1 MTSRRTTIRTLSLM
15 LFAGALPLATPL
27 HAASGEQVRDFF
39 RAVQLDDPATV
50 KSMLAAGFDPNAI
63 NPIGGEPALVLAVRE
78 GSMRVLEVL
87 LAFPGTRVD
96 TPAANGNTALM
107 MAAFKG
113 NRTAAE
119 ALLAKGAAVNR
130 PGWTPLHYAAAAGD
144 NAIAELLLRHGAALD
159 PVSPPASGSYTPLM
173 MASREGHADTAAFLV
188 KQGANP
194 ALKNSEG
201 FTAAELAARARH

>member
-1 MTSRRTTIRTLSLM
+1 MTSRRTVIRTLSL
-15 LFAGALPLATPL
+15 LVLAAAAPLAMSAP
-27 HAASGEQVRDFF
+27 AATAAQVRDFF
-39 RAVQLDDPATV
+39 RAVQLDDARTV
-50 KSMLAAGFDPNAI
+50 ESMLAAGFDPNAL
-63 NPIGGEPALVLAVRE
+63 NPIGGEPAVVLAVRE
-78 GSMRVLEVL
+78 GAMNVLGAL

-107 MAAFKG
+107 MAAFKA
-113 NRTAAE
+113 NRAAAE

-144 NAIAELLLRHGAALD
+144 DAIAGLLLRHGAAVD

-188 KQGANP
+188 KAGANP

-201 FTAAELAARARH
+201 LTAAQLARARH